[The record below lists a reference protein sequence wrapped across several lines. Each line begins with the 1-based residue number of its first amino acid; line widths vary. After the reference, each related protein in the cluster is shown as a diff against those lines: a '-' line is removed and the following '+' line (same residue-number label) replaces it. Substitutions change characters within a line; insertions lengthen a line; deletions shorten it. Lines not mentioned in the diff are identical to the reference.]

1 MTDDDKRR
9 PPEPT
14 PWDRLGMVLGDLA
27 VAGKNMA
34 DRNLTLWSSVSQN
47 LRKDSYTAD
56 DWTTDAAR
64 AMSTAMVNVQEAWET
79 VVRPPERELVAFTL
93 PTAFLVFTPRVLDDG
108 SIRYGPVDPVW
119 MRVRGA
125 DGDDLPRKAEIEI
138 TGDEAGVAAL
148 KQRLSTER
156 GTSRRA
162 YLLQISDPDDP
173 KREPRRSA
181 PTAGGQP
188 STAAE
193 AEHCIG
199 DAEPQPGTREPEV
212 RKLVAGVY
220 GGTVY
225 IKKPV
230 RPIANLRI
238 IVEPVAPK
246 ISYTDDPAA

>member
-1 MTDDDKRR
+1 MTDDKRK

-64 AMSTAMVNVQEAWET
+64 AMTTAMVNVQEAWET

-93 PTAFLVFTPRVLDDG
+93 PTAFLILTPRELDDG
-108 SIRYGPVDPVW
+108 SIRYNPVDPVW
-119 MRVRGA
+119 LRVRGA
-125 DGDDLPRKAEIEI
+125 EGDDLPPEAEIKI

-148 KQRLSTER
+148 QQRLRTER

-162 YLLQISDPDDP
+162 YLLEVSNPEDP
-173 KREPRRSA
+173 KREPRQSSDVESD
-181 PTAGGQP
+181 AG
-188 STAAE
+188 SE
-193 AEHCIG
+193 
-199 DAEPQPGTREPEV
+199 EPQTGRPEPDV
-212 RKLVAGVY
+212 LKLVPGVY

-238 IVEPVAPK
+238 IVEPLAPK
-246 ISYTDDPAA
+246 ISYPDDDAA